1 MPIITTKDANGTFV
15 AAVDTF
21 AASASGSGAAIEVS
35 KCEVTFQV
43 SGTATAISARLE
55 RSTVYP
61 GADGSLGNW
70 APVDD
75 AVTGDL
81 TAGVNAAVYVESDHA
96 WWRVAVATV
105 TGGNLTTSVSGTV
118 AA

>member
-1 MPIITTKDANGTFV
+1 MPIITTKDANGEFI

-21 AASASGSGAAIEVS
+21 AESASGAGAVIEVS
-35 KCEVTFQV
+35 KCDVTVQV
-43 SGTATAISARLE
+43 SGTATAISVRLQ

-75 AVTGDL
+75 AITGDL
-81 TAGVNAAVYVESDHA
+81 TAGVNASVYVESDHA
-96 WWRVAVATV
+96 WWRAAVTTV

-118 AA
+118 AN